1 VIERAA
7 FGRTGHRSTRVV
19 FGAAALG
26 GMKQARADAVLELLL
41 EYGVNHIDTAAM
53 YGDSEL
59 RLAPWLRSH
68 RSGFFLATK
77 TAQRTAAG
85 ARAELERSLERMG
98 VDHVDLIQLHN
109 LVEPEEQRI
118 VLGPGGALEA
128 LVEARAQGLA
138 RWIGVTGHGTFA
150 PAAHLASLARFDF
163 DSVLLPYNP
172 SLMATPD
179 YAADF
184 ESLLA
189 LCRERHVAVQTI
201 KAIARR
207 RWTEGD
213 SQRRFSWYEPIR
225 DEPAL
230 GRAVRWVLRRPE
242 LFLNS
247 SSDATLLPA
256 VLAAASEPG
265 PAPSDAEMLADAR
278 ALAIEPLFVRGV
290 SDRI

>member
-1 VIERAA
+1 VIERIP
-7 FGRTGHRSTRVV
+7 FGRTGHRSTRVL

-26 GMKQARADAVLELLL
+26 GMKQSRADQVLELLL
-41 EYGVNHIDTAAM
+41 EHGINHIDTAAM

-59 RLAPWLRSH
+59 RLAPWLRVH
-68 RSGFFLATK
+68 RGDFFLATK
-77 TAQRTAAG
+77 TAQRTAPG
-85 ARAELERSLERMG
+85 ARDELHRSLERMG
-98 VDHVDLIQLHN
+98 VDRVDLIQLHN

-118 VLGPGGALEA
+118 ALGPGGALEA
-128 LVEARAQGLA
+128 LVEARAQGLV
-138 RWIGVTGHGTFA
+138 RFIGVTGHGTLA
-150 PAAHLASLARFDF
+150 AAAHRASLARFDF

-172 SLMATPD
+172 SLMASPE

-184 ESLLA
+184 ESLVA
-189 LCRERHVAVQTI
+189 RCRERGVAVQTI

-213 SQRRFSWYEPIR
+213 SQRRYSWYEPIR
-225 DEPAL
+225 DEQAL

-256 VLAAASEPG
+256 VLAAASQPD
-265 PAPSDAEMLADAR
+265 PSPSDAEMLADSR
-278 ALAIEPLFVRGV
+278 TLAIEPLFVRGI

>member
-1 VIERAA
+1 
-7 FGRTGHRSTRVV
+7 
-19 FGAAALG
+19 
-26 GMKQARADAVLELLL
+26 MKQARADAVLELLL
-41 EYGVNHIDTAAM
+41 EYGVDHIDTAAM

-59 RLAPWLRSH
+59 RLAPWLRSR
-68 RSGFFLATK
+68 RSAFFLATK
-77 TAQRTAAG
+77 TAQRTAEG
-85 ARAELERSLERMG
+85 ARAELHRSLERLG

-109 LVEPEEQRI
+109 LVEPDEQQI
-118 VLGPGGALEA
+118 ALGPGGALEA
-128 LVEARAQGLA
+128 LIEARGQGLA
-138 RWIGVTGHGTFA
+138 RFIGVTGHGTFA
-150 PAAHLASLARFDF
+150 AAAHLASLARFDF

-172 SLMATPD
+172 SLMASPG

-184 ESLLA
+184 ESLVA
-189 LCRERHVAVQTI
+189 RCRERNVAVQTI

-230 GRAVRWVLRRPE
+230 ARAVRWVLRRPG

-256 VLAAASEPG
+256 VLRAASEPG
-265 PAPSDAEMLADAR
+265 PSPSDAEMAADAR